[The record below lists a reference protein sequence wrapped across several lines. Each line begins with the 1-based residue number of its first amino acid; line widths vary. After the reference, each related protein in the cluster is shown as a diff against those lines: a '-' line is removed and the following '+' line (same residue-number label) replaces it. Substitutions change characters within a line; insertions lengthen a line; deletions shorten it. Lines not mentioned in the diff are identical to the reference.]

1 MSGTATT
8 SKTTRLGVWP
18 IVAGLVG
25 GLILGA
31 AVHALQADADVGISI
46 ARTVG
51 RLWLNALTISLVPL
65 IFSLVVSGVAA
76 AASNRLGGRIGQ
88 RTAILF
94 VSLLLLSAI
103 LGAVLGSLLLD
114 LGPAASLATANAKP
128 VEVPEASAW
137 VLGLIPSNIITAAG
151 DGAIVPLILFAL
163 IFAFAAV
170 RLGDRATQVLD
181 FFEALSEIMITIVR
195 WVLVV
200 APLGV
205 FALAFALGATTGLGA
220 GAFVGWYVIV
230 QIIVTLSLGALMYPL
245 AVRSG
250 VSLSAFGRAAAP
262 AQAIAA
268 STQSSLASLP
278 VMIEA
283 ARRLGLPERS
293 TAVVLPLAVAV
304 FRIAAPASIVIV
316 TLALSRIM
324 GVELG
329 LPQLVIVMLLAT
341 LNTLVIAGLP
351 NQITFFAAYAPP
363 ALAVGV
369 PVELLPILLAIDVIP
384 DIFYTITNVT
394 ADVAVTSAASGGP
407 SASAAGQVGR
417 SSTTPE
423 A

>member
-1 MSGTATT
+1 MPETATA
-8 SKTTRLGVWP
+8 SKTTRLRVWP

-31 AVHALQADADVGISI
+31 ALHALQANVDVGISI

-65 IFSLVVSGVAA
+65 IFSLVVTGVAA

-103 LGAVLGSLLLD
+103 VGAVLGSLLLD
-114 LGPAASLATANAKP
+114 LGPAASLATTNAKT

-137 VLGLIPSNIITAAG
+137 VIGLIPSNIITAAA

-170 RLGDRATQVLD
+170 RLGDQATQVLD
-181 FFEALSEIMITIVR
+181 FFEALSEIMIMIVR

-250 VSLSAFGRAAAP
+250 VSFSAFGRAAAP

-329 LPQLVIVMLLAT
+329 LPQLVIVMLIAT

-369 PVELLPILLAIDVIP
+369 PVELLPIFLAIDVIP

-407 SASAAGQVGR
+407 SAPVAGRVDR
-417 SSTTPE
+417 SSATPE